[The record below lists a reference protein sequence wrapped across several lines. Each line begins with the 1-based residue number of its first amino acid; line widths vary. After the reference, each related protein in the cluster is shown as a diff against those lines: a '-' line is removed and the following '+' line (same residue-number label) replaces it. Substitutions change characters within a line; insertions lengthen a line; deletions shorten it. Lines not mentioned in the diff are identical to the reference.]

1 MDYTEITASLN
12 AINNATSEAELAVL
26 LEAINLRKQQLGDAK
41 EKRVQEL
48 THTFNDCQDNIEK
61 KLSKLFTDFFIAQNN
76 AFFEISIEDL
86 GRYLINRGYKVEIPK
101 NRNVEWDNVRFTLNN
116 NLDLE
121 KIHLNKNNDA
131 IIPVI
136 I

>member
-61 KLSKLFTDFFIAQNN
+61 KLSKLFTDFFVAQNN

-101 NRNVEWDNVRFTLNN
+101 NWNVEWDNVLFTLSN
-116 NLDLE
+116 NLDFE
-121 KIHLNKNNDA
+121 KIHLNEANDV
-131 IIPVI
+131 IIPVTI
-136 I
+136 

>member
-12 AINNATSEAELAVL
+12 AINNATSEGELAVL

-48 THTFNDCQDNIEK
+48 THTFNNCQNSIEK
-61 KLSKLFTDFFIAQNN
+61 NLSKLFTDFFVAQNN

-86 GRYLINRGYKVEIPK
+86 GRYLINRGYKIEIPK
-101 NRNVEWDNVRFTLNN
+101 NRNVEWDNIRFTLNN
-116 NLDLE
+116 RLDLDE
-121 KIHLNKNNDA
+121 IHLNKNNDA

>member
-48 THTFNDCQDNIEK
+48 TRTFNDCQDNIEK
-61 KLSKLFTDFFIAQNN
+61 KLFKLFTDFCVAQNN

-101 NRNVEWDNVRFTLNN
+101 NRNVEWDNVRFTLSN

-121 KIHLNKNNDA
+121 KIHLNEANDA

>member
-1 MDYTEITASLN
+1 MDYTEITASLK

-26 LEAINLRKQQLGDAK
+26 LEAINLRKRQLGDAK

-61 KLSKLFTDFFIAQNN
+61 KLSKLFTDFFVAQNN

-86 GRYLINRGYKVEIPK
+86 GRYLTNRGYKVEIPR

-116 NLDLE
+116 NLDLGE
-121 KIHLNKNNDA
+121 IRRNKANDA

>member
-1 MDYTEITASLN
+1 MDYTEITASLK
-12 AINNATSEAELAVL
+12 AINNATSEAELTVL

-61 KLSKLFTDFFIAQNN
+61 KLSKLFTDFFVAQNN

-86 GRYLINRGYKVEIPK
+86 GRYLTNRGYKVEIPR

-121 KIHLNKNNDA
+121 EIRRNKANDA